1 MKPKSELKF
10 RPLRPDEIEVRQGR
24 TGNGFIDLLLY
35 KTARTDTNLL
45 NETVGAENWINDV
58 RIINGNLWAGIG
70 IWNSER
76 NEYSWKW
83 SVGTESNVEKIKG
96 EDSDAFKRA
105 GYRWGIGIE
114 LYTAPSLTIWE
125 KKGHY
130 TPKNDGKGT
139 WDSFKVA
146 TIEYDGLGNISKV
159 SIVNTNTNR
168 VVVAVGY
175 AGADEIK
182 EAIKDEKARKEEIIK
197 ALKGEES

>member
-1 MKPKSELKF
+1 MKPKAELKF

-83 SVGTESNVEKIKG
+83 SVGTESNVEKTKG

-175 AGADEIK
+175 AGTDEIK
-182 EAIKDEKARKEEIIK
+182 EAIKDERARKEEIIK